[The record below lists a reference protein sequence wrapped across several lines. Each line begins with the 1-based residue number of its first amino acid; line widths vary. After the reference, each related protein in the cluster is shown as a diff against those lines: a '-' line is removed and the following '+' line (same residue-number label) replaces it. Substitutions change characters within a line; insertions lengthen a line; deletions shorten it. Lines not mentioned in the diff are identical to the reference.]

1 MAETKEKMGN
11 LQATIDKLNTQIDRQ
26 TAAIAKLK
34 EEVAELQAELAALAK
49 SQAKMDA
56 IRQEEHEEFV
66 NNKREMQE
74 GLDGVQL
81 GLKVL
86 REYYASGDDGHGK
99 ASGAGGGIIGLLEVI
114 ESDFGRS
121 LAEANAA
128 EDSAQSE
135 YDRISKDNA
144 ITKVTK
150 EQDVKYKTKERKGLV
165 KATAEATADKAGVQ
179 EELDAVNEYF
189 TSIKERCI
197 AKPETYDER
206 VERRNA
212 EIEGLKQALDILNG
226 QAVLLQTRT

>member
-49 SQAKMDA
+49 SQAEMDA
-56 IRQEEHEEFV
+56 IRQKEHEEYV
-66 NNKREMQE
+66 YNKKETQE

-81 GLKVL
+81 GMKVL
-86 REYYASGDDGHGK
+86 REYYASEGDAHGK

-150 EQDVKYKTKERKGLV
+150 EQDVKYKTKERKGLE
-165 KATAEATADKAGVQ
+165 KAVAEARSDLSAA
-179 EELDAVNEYF
+179 
-189 TSIKERCI
+189 
-197 AKPETYDER
+197 ETE
-206 VERRNA
+206 NA
-212 EIEGLKQALDILNG
+212 
-226 QAVLLQTRT
+226 AVLEYMEKLKK